1 MHIQELRARLVSKYS
16 FLFVGKTSRTRIQLL
31 RYLFVGGISAV
42 IDTGVFMLLTVSAD
56 AHYILA
62 QTFGF
67 IAGITTN
74 YLLSISW
81 IFERSRKILPETGLF
96 LATGLVGLFLS
107 YLLLFLLIDVL
118 GLTAFENMAA
128 KLLTIAIVLAWNF
141 TSRKFLVFHK
151 NTL

>member
-1 MHIQELRARLVSKYS
+1 MHFRELPGRFLSKYS
-16 FLFVGKTSRTRIQLL
+16 FLFAGKTSRTRIQFF
-31 RYLFVGGISAV
+31 RYVFVGGISAV

-81 IFERSRKILPETGLF
+81 IFERSRSVLPETGLF
-96 LATGLVGLFLS
+96 LATGLVGLLLS
-107 YLLLFLLIDVL
+107 YLLLYVFIDIL
-118 GLTAFENMAA
+118 GMTAFENMVA